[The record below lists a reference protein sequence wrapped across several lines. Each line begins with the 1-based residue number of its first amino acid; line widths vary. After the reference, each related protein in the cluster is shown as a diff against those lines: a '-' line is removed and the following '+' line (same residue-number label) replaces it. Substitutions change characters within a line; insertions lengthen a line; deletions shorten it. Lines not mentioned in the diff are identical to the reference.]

1 MLYRIIGVIDDSHQE
16 EVIDQFETKSEA
28 KENLAHYRMAFASS
42 NWKLYIV

>member
-16 EVIDQFETKSEA
+16 EVIDQFETKSEV
-28 KENLAHYRMAFASS
+28 EDNLAQYKMAFASS

>member
-28 KENLAHYRMAFASS
+28 KENLAHYRMASGS
-42 NWKLYIV
+42 TWKIYIA

>member
-1 MLYRIIGVIDDSHQE
+1 MLYRIIGVTDNSYQE

-28 KENLAHYRMAFASS
+28 KENLAQYRIAFGS

>member
-28 KENLAHYRMAFASS
+28 KENLAQYRMAFGS
-42 NWKLYIV
+42 NWKIYIV

>member
-1 MLYRIIGVIDDSHQE
+1 MLYRIIGVIDDSYQE

-28 KENLAHYRMAFASS
+28 EDNLAQYRMAFGS